1 MSNLVSCC
9 GGDEVC
15 RDRLQQGTVII
26 AIDTECDNEDEY
38 HKGRAPYSRMVAQVS
53 SSELGSRAMGEVI
66 EWSLQHIN
74 GV

>member
-1 MSNLVSCC
+1 
-9 GGDEVC
+9 VC
-15 RDRLQQGTVII
+15 RDRLPQGTVII
-26 AIDTECDNEDEY
+26 AIDNECDNEDEY
-38 HKGRAPYSRMVAQVS
+38 HKGRAPHSRMVAQVS